1 MKGIIDTTL
10 REGEQSAHVYFNL
23 AEKLHIIG
31 LLDKVRVDEI
41 EAGVAVMNPETKEFF
56 RQVRE
61 RNLKKQSKS
70 IADQAAVNGGGGQS
84 FVSAGRGSR
93 CAASI
98 SGRRCFVSACEESRS
113 VAPIISEYVEDKAS
127 SAPVTDISTDISE
140 DTENGKLKTDNFFT
154 PSSLRLPALPSPSL
168 LSISPSLSTPRLSL
182 WCRCQASDIDETL
195 RLCPDI
201 LSMSIPVSDIH
212 IKKKL
217 GKDRGWV
224 LARVRDSIK
233 QAKDTASPPCYLS
246 LGLEDASRADPAFV
260 EEVCSLAQ
268 EEGINRIRFADTVGI
283 MDPMT
288 MMSTVTRL
296 RSLLKVDLVDLG
308 VHTHND
314 FGMATANAISALA
327 AGADFIDVT
336 VNGLG
341 ERAGNAALEEVV
353 AFLAKRKGVEKY
365 NLKPL
370 RFLSDYVA
378 RASHTSISP
387 KKPIVGKDIFTCE
400 SGIHLDGLIKNPSNY
415 EPYDPAEV
423 CMERKFLVS
432 KKGGRH
438 SLKHKLESLGLKT
451 EGHLLVE
458 LLMKIKDES
467 SRLKTD
473 LTDEEL
479 LHLYAMQQDSVHKD
493 GMQGNAVQRDAVQSD
508 AVQDDAVQRD
518 AVQEDAMQPDAVQ
531 RGAVQENAV
540 Q

>member
-10 REGEQSAHVYFNL
+10 REGEQSAYVYFNL

-41 EAGVAVMNPETKEFF
+41 EAGVAVMNPETKELF
-56 RQVRE
+56 RQIRE
-61 RNLKKQSKS
+61 WNLKKQSKS
-70 IADQAAVNGGGGQS
+70 IGDQAAGNGGGGQS
-84 FVSAGRGSR
+84 FLSAGS
-93 CAASI
+93 
-98 SGRRCFVSACEESRS
+98 S
-113 VAPIISEYVEDKAS
+113 VH
-127 SAPVTDISTDISE
+127 TDISE
-140 DTENGKLKTDNFFT
+140 DTENGKLKTDNFLT
-154 PSSLRLPALPSPSL
+154 PLSPGLPVSPSPSPPL
-168 LSISPSLSTPRLSL
+168 PLPPSLSTPRLSL

-195 RLCPDI
+195 RLSPDI

-217 GKDRGWV
+217 GKDREWV
-224 LARVRDSIK
+224 LARISDSIK
-233 QAKDTASPPCYLS
+233 QAKDTAPSPCYLS

-378 RASHTSISP
+378 RASHTAISP

-400 SGIHLDGLIKNPSNY
+400 SGIHLDGLIKSPSNY

-473 LTDEEL
+473 FTDEEL
-479 LHLYAMQQDSVHKD
+479 LHLYAMQQDSVYKD
-493 GMQGNAVQRDAVQSD
+493 GMQCDAVQEDVVQRDSAQEN
-508 AVQDDAVQRD
+508 AVQRD
-518 AVQEDAMQPDAVQ
+518 AVQEDTMQRDAVQ
-531 RGAVQENAV
+531 DNAV
-540 Q
+540 QRDAMQ